1 MENKTMAWLIGAK
14 IVCCGALLL
23 VLAGELS
30 FAGIGAFLTGNA
42 LPLAGGGA
50 VLTLVLAG
58 LPVWCWRLARRGWG
72 HCCRWSDWALGWFWL
87 ASDLP
92 PCSVRVGA
100 ASQRAKPVAPS
111 ATATAA

>member
-50 VLTLVLAG
+50 VLTLVLARRWLRG
-58 LPVWCWRLARRGWG
+58 HAPVVPR
-72 HCCRWSDWALGWFWL
+72 
-87 ASDLP
+87 P
-92 PCSVRVGA
+92 TE
-100 ASQRAKPVAPS
+100 S
-111 ATATAA
+111 AE